1 MMYLLKDLRDTF
13 YQFYDNKMV
22 FSSKEK
28 AERVCEEA
36 NAFRLELREAL
47 RKLYVEFSP
56 SPTRAAEKARLID
69 ESWFSRKHGFI
80 IDEYSEG
87 FEVEEILEDLS

>member
-28 AERVCEEA
+28 AERVCGEA
-36 NAFRLELREAL
+36 NAFRLELGEAL
-47 RKLYVEFSP
+47 RKLYIEFSP
-56 SPTRAAEKARLID
+56 SPARAAEKNLLIND
-69 ESWFSRKHGFI
+69 NWFVRKYGFS
-80 IDEYSEG
+80 IDDDSYG
-87 FEVEEILEDLS
+87 FEIEEIPEDLS